1 MERVVRSPQGEVSV
15 DATGKMAGRGAYLC
29 VRPEC
34 WEEALSQRRLGRIE
48 RALRGRLGQEAR
60 AALEGHGRAL
70 AGPEIS
76 G

>member
-1 MERVVRSPQGEVSV
+1 MERVVRSPQGEVRV

-29 VRPEC
+29 ARSEC

-48 RALRGRLGQEAR
+48 RALRGRLGLEER
-60 AALEGHGRAL
+60 AVLEGHGRAL

>member
-48 RALRGRLGQEAR
+48 RALRGRLGQEER